1 MSRSPQRS
9 ALAGPMAIAVLMLS
23 GVLHGLPAQAAPESA
38 PARSIWD
45 GVYTHE
51 QARRGEEVSL
61 DVCYECHTDED
72 FTHTLMESWAGGR
85 LSDLFDQIVNTMP
98 EESPGALRLQ
108 EYADVLAFIL
118 ELNGAPPGDRELG
131 TRMADMADIIF
142 GPRPEPPPE
151 PRTP

>member
-1 MSRSPQRS
+1 MIQSPQRS
-9 ALAGPMAIAVLMLS
+9 AMGTLVAVAALVL
-23 GVLHGLPAQAAPESA
+23 GGALHGLWAQAEAESA
-38 PARSIWD
+38 SVRSIWD

-72 FTHTLMESWAGGR
+72 FTDTLMESWAGGR

-118 ELNGAPPGDRELG
+118 ELNGAPPGEQELG
-131 TRMADMADIIF
+131 TQMTDLAKIRF
-142 GPRPEPPPE
+142 VPREDP
-151 PRTP
+151 